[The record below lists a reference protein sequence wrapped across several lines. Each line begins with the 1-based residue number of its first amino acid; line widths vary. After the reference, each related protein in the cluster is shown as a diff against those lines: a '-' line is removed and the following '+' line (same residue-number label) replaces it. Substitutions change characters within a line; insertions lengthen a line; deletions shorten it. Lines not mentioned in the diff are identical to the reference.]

1 MHYISPNTKTT
12 TNCLINRAMNK
23 PFSRT
28 RQRELKRR
36 TIISVASR
44 LFNYQGSK
52 ATTLDEIANNLGLT
66 KTSIYYYARNKE
78 ELVYMCYVAAC
89 DDGDEIFAEAESQA
103 SNGLDCLVN
112 FLKVFFTRW
121 DEIDAGRRPH
131 SAMLIEIPVLTPEH
145 RREIEAR
152 INNHVQY
159 ILDFLQRGMED
170 GSIARCEPVPTA
182 RAFLGLVNWSYVWF
196 GRTPKERRAEVVD
209 QLIDLVKYGISSGEY
224 RFHSMEF
231 PEQDTQL
238 VSGFDR
244 ERQNLLKRNAFL
256 RAGAMMF
263 NERGYRGT
271 SLDEVTQQLDVTKG
285 AFYYHIETKEDLLY
299 QCFQRML
306 ELESETIEN
315 AFKMGRSGA
324 EKIEFV
330 LRRLFNI
337 QHSEEGPLI
346 GYRSLLSLNEER
358 RHEILA
364 ETLRLSDELGKLIS
378 EGIEDGSIRNVDP
391 QIIENAI
398 AGTVDGAPDIA
409 KTMRIDDIE
418 ATSADYLQLFFNG
431 IASHPT

>member
-1 MHYISPNTKTT
+1 
-12 TNCLINRAMNK
+12 MNK

-89 DDGDEIFAEAESQA
+89 DDGDEIFA
-103 SNGLDCLVN
+103 
-112 FLKVFFTRW
+112 
-121 DEIDAGRRPH
+121 PH
-131 SAMLIEIPVLTPEH
+131 SAMLIEIPVLSPEH

-152 INNHVQY
+152 VKNHVQY
-159 ILDFLQRGMED
+159 ILDFLQRGKED

-224 RFHSMEF
+224 RFHSMEL

-315 AFKMGRSGA
+315 AFRMGRSGA
-324 EKIEFV
+324 EKIEFI
-330 LRRLFNI
+330 LRHLFNI

-398 AGTVDGAPDIA
+398 AGTVDG
-409 KTMRIDDIE
+409 RSNLRRLS
-418 ATSADYLQLFFNG
+418 SADFQRNSKPPDMRSVLVVFVSRLIRSNGRLSLECPGKCLVLLHHLLDVLFRRHVGLRESLESLGELAPQIVLNG
-431 IASHPT
+431 E

>member
-1 MHYISPNTKTT
+1 
-12 TNCLINRAMNK
+12 
-23 PFSRT
+23 
-28 RQRELKRR
+28 
-36 TIISVASR
+36 
-44 LFNYQGSK
+44 
-52 ATTLDEIANNLGLT
+52 
-66 KTSIYYYARNKE
+66 
-78 ELVYMCYVAAC
+78 MCYVAAC

-112 FLKVFFTRW
+112 FLKIFFTRW

-131 SAMLIEIPVLTPEH
+131 SAMLIEIPVLSPEH

-152 INNHVQY
+152 VKNHVQY

-170 GSIARCEPVPTA
+170 GSIAQCEPVPTA

-196 GRTPKERRAEVVD
+196 GRTPKERRAGVVD
-209 QLIDLVKYGISSGEY
+209 QLIDLVKHGISSGEY

-315 AFKMGRSGA
+315 AFRMGRSGA